1 MARGVK
7 TGGRRK
13 GSINKVTAQQ
23 RAEAKASGLTPLE
36 YMLAVLRDV
45 SQPTDRRD
53 EMAKAAAP
61 YIHPKLTSVEGSLNL
76 THRHEEALGELE

>member
-23 RAEAKASGLTPLE
+23 RAEARASGLTPLE
-36 YMLAVLRDV
+36 YMLAVLRDET
-45 SQPTDRRD
+45 QPSERRD
-53 EMAKAAAP
+53 DMAKAAAP
-61 YIHPKLTSVEGSLNL
+61 YVHPKLTSIEGNMNMNL
-76 THRHEEALGELE
+76 RQEDALEALE